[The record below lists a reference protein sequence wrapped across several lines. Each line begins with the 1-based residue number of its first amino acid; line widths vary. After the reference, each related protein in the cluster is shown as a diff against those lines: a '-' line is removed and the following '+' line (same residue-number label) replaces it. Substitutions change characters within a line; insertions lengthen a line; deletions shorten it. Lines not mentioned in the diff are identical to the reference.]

1 MRINELARQ
10 HATELDAL
18 IDGALILDSQ
28 KFGLNCENE
37 MAAIFYYPI
46 SIGNPFQS
54 LYYSKFLENGI
65 VPIGTNNLSNVAS
78 IRWPGKMFLH
88 LHWLGNIIGDT
99 ENSDIANQRI
109 EEFLQQI
116 DTMKDNGFSI
126 IWTVHNILPHD
137 AVLQDCQIK
146 LRVELVKR
154 CDIIHTMC
162 EDTVQLSEAFF
173 SIPEDKVVNVPH
185 PTYETFYPTQYSDLE
200 SRFQLNINHDEFVFL
215 FFGSIQA
222 YKGLHD
228 LVRAFKELDSKTDKK
243 LKLIIAGKVYNQ
255 SNFKTIKNEIDVSE
269 NIALFQNRIP
279 NEDVQHYFKAAN
291 VCVCP
296 YRITLNSGVAHLSHT
311 FGTPVIGPN
320 VGGFKELLSGG
331 GGFTYEQLNFE
342 ELVLA
347 MEKSLSMDFDKE
359 RNKILK
365 INQKFNPDEISSQ
378 FAEIISRGEF
388 ND

>member
-1 MRINELARQ
+1 MRINDLARQ

-18 IDGALILDSQ
+18 IDGALILDAH
-28 KFGLNCENE
+28 KFGLNCDNE

-54 LYYSKFLENGI
+54 LYYSEFLENGI

-78 IRWPGKMFLH
+78 IRWPGKLFLH
-88 LHWLGNIIGDT
+88 LHWLGNIIGET
-99 ENSDIANQRI
+99 ESADVANRRI
-109 EEFLQQI
+109 EGFLQQI
-116 DTMKDNGFSI
+116 DVMKENGFSI

-137 AVLQDCQIK
+137 AALQDCQIK

-162 EDTVQLSEAFF
+162 EDTVQLAEAFF
-173 SIPEDKVVNVPH
+173 SIPEDIIVNVPH
-185 PTYETFYPTQYSDLE
+185 PTYETFYPTQYSNLE
-200 SRFQLNINHDEFVFL
+200 SRFQLNIKPDEFVFL

-228 LVRAFKELDSKTDKK
+228 LVRAFNELNSRTDKK
-243 LKLIIAGKVYNQ
+243 LKLIIAGKVFNQ
-255 SNFKTIKNEIDVSE
+255 SNFKTIKNEIDASE
-269 NIALFQNRIP
+269 NIVLFQNRIP

-320 VGGFKELLSGG
+320 VGGFKELLSNG

-342 ELVLA
+342 DLVLA
-347 MEKSLSMDFDKE
+347 MEKSLSMDFNKE
-359 RNKILK
+359 RKDIFK
-365 INQKFNPDEISSQ
+365 INQKYNPGEISSR
-378 FAEIISRGEF
+378 FADKISRGEF
-388 ND
+388 DD

>member
-28 KFGLNCENE
+28 KFGLNCDNE

-99 ENSDIANQRI
+99 ENSDVANQRV

-162 EDTVQLSEAFF
+162 GDTIQLSEAFF
-173 SIPEDKVVNVPH
+173 SLPEDKIVNVPH

-228 LVRAFKELDSKTDKK
+228 LVRAFKELDSRTDKK

-255 SNFKTIKNEIDVSE
+255 SNFKTIKNEIDASE

-320 VGGFKELLSGG
+320 VGGFKELLSDGG
-331 GGFTYEQLNFE
+331 GYTYEQLNFE
-342 ELVLA
+342 DLVLA
-347 MEKSLSMDFDKE
+347 MEKSLTMDFDKE
-359 RNKILK
+359 RKKILK
-365 INQKFNPDEISSQ
+365 INQKYNPDQISSQ
-378 FAEIISRGEF
+378 FAGIISRGGA
-388 ND
+388 DD

>member
-137 AVLQDCQIK
+137 AGLQDCQIK

>member
-1 MRINELARQ
+1 MRINELAKE
-10 HATELDAL
+10 HTTELDAL
-18 IDGALILDSQ
+18 IDGAMMLDSQ
-28 KFGLNCENE
+28 GYGLNSNKE
-37 MAAIFYYPI
+37 MSALFYYPI

-54 LYYSKFLENGI
+54 LYYSKFMDNGV
-65 VPIGTNNLSNVAS
+65 VPIGTNNLENVAS
-78 IRWPGKMFLH
+78 IRWPGKLSLH

-99 ENSDIANQRI
+99 ENKTVANQRI
-109 EEFLQQI
+109 DDFLLQI
-116 DTMKDNGFSI
+116 DTMKMNGFNI

-137 AVLQDCQIK
+137 AILQDCQIR

-162 EDTVQLSEAFF
+162 NDTVELSEAFF
-173 SIPEDKVVNVPH
+173 TIPKNKIVNVPH
-185 PTYETFYPTQYSDLE
+185 PTYENFYPNQYSE
-200 SRFQLNINHDEFVFL
+200 IEARVQLGINNDEFVFL

-228 LVRAFKELDSKTDKK
+228 LVRAFKQLESNTEKK

-255 SNFKTIKNEIDVSE
+255 SNFKTIKNEIDSSE
-269 NIALFQNRIP
+269 NIILMQNRIP

-320 VGGFKELLSGG
+320 VGGFKELLSNGG
-331 GGFTYEQLNFE
+331 GLTFDQLDFDG
-342 ELVLA
+342 LVSA
-347 MEKSLSMDFDKE
+347 MNDSLNMDFTKE
-359 RNKILK
+359 RKEILK
-365 INQKFNPDEISSQ
+365 INSKYNPAEISSK
-378 FAEIISRGEF
+378 FAQIVSRGDSNE
-388 ND
+388 